1 MDYIGYPV
9 VSLSLK
15 PSSQTKFI
23 RVAFESHG
31 TPLDLIF
38 GLCSHVHCL
47 TIENPAMGFSF
58 VMWFCLQ
65 TQSIC

>member
-15 PSSQTKFI
+15 PGSQTKFI

-31 TPLDLIF
+31 TPLDLNL

-47 TIENPAMGFSF
+47 TIESPPMGLGF
-58 VMWFCLQ
+58 VMWFCVQ
-65 TQSIC
+65 T